1 MKASHVILLMIAI
14 LTGIVSVAGTMFLS
28 RPYSFNG
35 VTLDPKVG
43 IKDFT
48 LTDQNGKPFNLG
60 NQRDKII
67 LIFFGYTHCPDI
79 CPVTLS
85 DYGSIRAKLG
95 DKANKVQFVFI
106 TVDPERDTAA
116 RLKNYLEIFDPN
128 IIGLTG
134 ERNELKSVW
143 DSFFVYQEKVEVG
156 SASGYLVDHT
166 SRIYMVDEKGNLFL
180 TFHFGTTSEEMA
192 ADIIHL
198 LGRN

>member
-1 MKASHVILLMIAI
+1 MKTSHVILLLIAI
-14 LTGIVSVAGTMFLS
+14 LTGFVAVAGTMFLS

-35 VTLDPKVG
+35 VTLDPPIE

-48 LTDQNGKPFNLG
+48 LTDQNGKRFHLS
-60 NQRDKII
+60 NQRDKIV

-95 DKANKVQFVFI
+95 DKAEKVQFVFI
-106 TVDPERDTAA
+106 SVDPERDTVA
-116 RLKNYLEIFDPN
+116 RLSDYLEIFDPK
-128 IIGLTG
+128 ILGLTG
-134 ERNELKSVW
+134 ERNELKAVW

-166 SRIYMVDEKGNLFL
+166 SRVYLIDKKGNLFL

-192 ADIIHL
+192 ADINYL
-198 LGRN
+198 LERN